1 MVDTFVDGKEYRL
14 RASGLRFRVVTQWM
28 GCVTVEFLDLQAHER
43 ITVMF
48 GDLRD
53 AAEEIKSE

>member
-1 MVDTFVDGKEYRL
+1 
-14 RASGLRFRVVTQWM
+14 M

-53 AAEEIKSE
+53 AAEEITSK